1 MGNVKILPIKE
12 EDYKFINKWW
22 KMINK
27 LPPPRKLLPENG
39 LHGLIAYKE
48 NKPIA
53 CLYIYL
59 TNSKFAYSDY
69 MISNIHY
76 KGKDRFNI
84 LLLLMQRA
92 IQTAFHLGFEDFWFM
107 TKDKGMLKRCEALG
121 INVSE
126 DPYYLICTAKENKNI
141 K

>member
-1 MGNVKILPIKE
+1 MKDIKIKPIVE
-12 EDYKFINKWW
+12 QDYEFINQWW
-22 KMINK
+22 DNIEK
-27 LPPPRKLLPENG
+27 LPPPRQLLPENG
-39 LHGLIAYKE
+39 LHGLIAYKQD
-48 NKPIA
+48 KPIV

-69 MISNIHY
+69 MISDINY

-84 LLLLMQRA
+84 ILLLMQES
-92 IQTAFHLGFEDFWFM
+92 IKKAFDLGFEDFWFM
-107 TKDKGMLKRCEALG
+107 TKDKGMLRRCKTLG

-126 DPYYLICTAKENKNI
+126 DPYYLICTAKDNKNI